1 MVTGTAER
9 RSGAETRAEILR
21 VSLELFTE
29 KGYEGTTTRDIST
42 ALGITKSSLY
52 YHFQNKEAIA
62 ESLMEERRHEL
73 DALLAWIAEQPP
85 APDLLRRAAVRWV
98 DGTTPERI
106 KAMLLAQANQPLMR
120 RLVAQGRDVRSGF
133 DAVIDLL
140 AVDCDRLYVR
150 MAFDTVGA
158 ALLAAKGTD
167 ATPAEVIAAARRAT
181 LALTAGFSG
190 DLDAARATG

>member
-1 MVTGTAER
+1 MTTGTTGER

-21 VSLELFTE
+21 VSLALFIE

-62 ESLMEERRHEL
+62 ESLVEERRQEL
-73 DALLAWIAEQPP
+73 DALHAWIADQPP
-85 APDLLRRAAVRWV
+85 APDLLRRAALRWI
-98 DGTTPERI
+98 DSTTPERI
-106 KAMLLAQANQPLMR
+106 QAMLLTLANQPLMR

-140 AVDCDRLYVR
+140 AADGDGVDRVYAR
-150 MAFDTVGA
+150 MVFDTVGA

-167 ATPAEVIAAARRAT
+167 ATPAEVIAAA
-181 LALTAGFSG
+181 
-190 DLDAARATG
+190 

>member
-52 YHFQNKEAIA
+52 YHFENKEAIA
-62 ESLMEERRHEL
+62 ASLMEERRHEL

-120 RLVAQGRDVRSGF
+120 RLVEQGRDVRSGF
-133 DAVIDLL
+133 DAVVDLFG
-140 AVDCDRLYVR
+140 VDGDRLYVR
-150 MAFDTVGA
+150 MVFDTVGA
-158 ALLAAKGTD
+158 ALLAAKGTG
-167 ATPAEVIAAARRAT
+167 ATPVEVIAAARRAT
-181 LALTAGFSG
+181 LALTAGSLEG
-190 DLDAARATG
+190 DSAHAAG

>member
-1 MVTGTAER
+1 MSTDTGER
-9 RSGAETRAEILR
+9 RTGAETRAEILR
-21 VSLELFTE
+21 VALELFTE

-73 DALLAWIAEQPP
+73 DALLAWITDQPP
-85 APDLLRRAAVRWV
+85 APDLLRRAALRWI
-98 DGTTPERI
+98 DSTTPERI
-106 KAMLLAQANQPLMR
+106 QAMLLAQANQPLMQ

-133 DAVIDLL
+133 DRVIDLL
-140 AVDCDRLYVR
+140 ARDGDRVYTR

-158 ALLAAKGTD
+158 ALLATKGTD
-167 ATPAEVIAAARRAT
+167 ATPTEVIAAARRAT
-181 LALTAGFSG
+181 VALT
-190 DLDAARATG
+190 REQ